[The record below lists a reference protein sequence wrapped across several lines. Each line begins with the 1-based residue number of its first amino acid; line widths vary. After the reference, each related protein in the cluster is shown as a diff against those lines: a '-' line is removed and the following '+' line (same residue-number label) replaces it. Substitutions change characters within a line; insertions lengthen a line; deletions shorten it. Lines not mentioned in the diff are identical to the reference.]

1 MKAQKASLEASL
13 KALNEQKTYIEPL
26 KKLSLTLRSKID
38 QIQLQITKEMLK
50 VQQVETRLEE
60 IVSVASY
67 FLDRTQDIL
76 EILQG
81 HLNWLETTK
90 EPPADPPIKYIDIV
104 TLEYELIE
112 FGSKA
117 VEELVKAV

>member
-1 MKAQKASLEASL
+1 M
-13 KALNEQKTYIEPL
+13 
-26 KKLSLTLRSKID
+26 
-38 QIQLQITKEMLK
+38 QLQIVDGMLK

-60 IVSVASY
+60 IVTAASY

-81 HLNWLETTK
+81 RLNWLETTK

-117 VEELVKAV
+117 AEELVKAV